1 MADTP
6 ANRILG
12 AIERLKL
19 GERDAAA
26 ELLREELQ
34 FGSSSGERW
43 RSVQRLA
50 AQIGEVDMALEA
62 ARRLAATQPVTLE
75 GLLGYCG
82 ELSAAGRAEQARE
95 VVLRLPEQVRGHPS
109 ALHFLGAIAGDL
121 GDFTAAEDFYRRAIA
136 LNPHAPHTW
145 FALAMIKTFTPD
157 DPDLQQMVDVRRH
170 MSGADKALEARFLY
184 GLAKAFHD
192 CGEFDRAFTLYSEGA
207 ALRRAEERYD
217 AAAHEA
223 FGEALMRDF
232 DREALR
238 RLVPSQAGD
247 QRVIFVNGLPRSGTT
262 LVEQV
267 LASHSRV
274 EDGAEVNLLRAALIP
289 TLDYTYAGALR
300 YQQGS
305 SDPDPWGKLARDY
318 RTMLTMRFRTEGRVV
333 DKTLNQSRLMG
344 FLLHALPDAKVM
356 WLRRDAEDAA
366 LSCFRSF
373 FTSQLA
379 WSWSLAD
386 IGHFFRIED
395 RMYAHWAEAFPERI
409 LTVPYEQLVREPAA
423 WIPRIAGF
431 ANLAMEP
438 QMLDFHRTRRSVRT
452 ASVQQVRN
460 PISTARIGAAEAY
473 AKYMGPFRD
482 AYRA

>member
-1 MADTP
+1 MADTS
-6 ANRILG
+6 ATRILG
-12 AIERLKL
+12 AIERLKV

-26 ELLREELQ
+26 ELLREELRL
-34 FGSSSGERW
+34 GASSGERW

-50 AQIGEVDMALEA
+50 AQIGEIDMALEA

-75 GLLGYCG
+75 RLLGYCG
-82 ELSAAGRAEQARE
+82 ELSAAGRAEQARDE
-95 VVLRLPEQVRGHPS
+95 VMRLPEQVRSHPN

-136 LNPHAPHTW
+136 LSPHALQTW
-145 FALAMIKTFTPD
+145 FALAMIKTFSPS
-157 DPDLQQMVDVRRH
+157 DPDLQRMTDVKRH
-170 MSGADKALEARFLY
+170 ISGTDRSLEARFLY

-192 CGEFDRAFTLYSEGA
+192 CGEFDHAFTLYSEGA

-217 AAAHEA
+217 AAAHETFA
-223 FGEALMRDF
+223 QTLMRDF
-232 DREALR
+232 DSDALR
-238 RLVPSQAGD
+238 RLVPSQTGN
-247 QRVIFVNGLPRSGTT
+247 QRAIFVNGLPRSGTT
-262 LVEQV
+262 LVEQILV
-267 LASHSRV
+267 SHSRI

-300 YQQGS
+300 WQERS

-318 RTMLTMRFRTEGRVV
+318 RAMLTMRFQTDGWVV

-344 FLLHALPDAKVM
+344 LLLHTLPDAKVM
-356 WLRRDAEDAA
+356 WLRRDPEDAA

-395 RMYAHWAEAFPERI
+395 RMYAHWHEMFPERI
-409 LTVPYEQLVREPAA
+409 LTVPYEELVRDPAQ
-423 WIPRIAGF
+423 WIPRIVGF

-438 QMLDFHRTRRSVRT
+438 QILDFHRTRRSVRT

-460 PISTARIGAAEAY
+460 PISTERIGAAEAY
-473 AKYMGPFRD
+473 GKYMEPFRE
-482 AYRA
+482 AYRT